1 MNAAAS
7 VITSPGGDP
16 SPASTGATGTAFST
30 KTHVNGGRFDF
41 DDGGTYCGGWE
52 DGKAHGHGVCTG
64 PKGQGAYSGSWNYGF
79 EVSGVYI
86 WPSGSAYEGQWQ
98 NGKRHGLGVESRGRW
113 IYRGEWTQGFKGRY
127 GVRQSS
133 TSNAKYEGTWA
144 NGLQDGYGS
153 ETYADG
159 GTFQG
164 QWMRGMRHGYGVR
177 ASAPFGLASHYK
189 PTKNLR
195 ASMTSLRSNEKGES
209 GMVSGA
215 EAANERDRRVDDSRG
230 GFVLRARSDDVPQRR
245 RSLVEKSSNIKKS
258 ILSGLKIKKQRSTGD
273 LEKRGHSGG
282 SMRSTASS
290 TSWVSTESSHSGS
303 QGNVA
308 GSVNDESNASFVVE
322 DEHMDANVTE
332 TYMGEWKNDKRAG
345 FGISERSDGLKY
357 EGEWFGN
364 KKYGYGITTFKDG
377 TKEEGKY
384 KNNVLITSQK
394 KKHLFLMRSAKF
406 RERID
411 AAVNAAQ
418 RAYKIALQKADIA
431 ISRMATARGKA
442 ELADLGS
449 DHAREDYEIAKIT
462 AKQFAPD
469 FSQPG
474 LSVFSM
480 ERPKAMDKLKP
491 RDYARQPTQ
500 GLAPG
505 PSLDQLS
512 TTTSALT
519 HTKLPSTELP
529 SPSNP
534 TEQLPMPSQIGNRLP
549 MPGQPRPAQQPI
561 QPQSK
566 YSTQQPYSMG
576 HGGQS
581 SRSQTPTHMYQ
592 QTPPV
597 APKNPN
603 YGTSSVQKPNPY
615 PQSQHQTHSPNQN
628 QSFDQNQYYQP
639 NQIPSQNYSQNQNPN
654 LNYNQNQNPSQN
666 YSQNQNPNLNQN
678 QIPNQSYSQNSNY
691 PQQQNYPSQNNPQSL
706 QSQNYP
712 SQNHPQTQNYP
723 DAQSSLPNHI
733 PYNQN
738 PSFPPQNQS
747 QQSQYPPSQ
756 YSDQHSQYSSSPHHQ
771 AFSQPPSYNPQL
783 FPNQQNQP
791 QSAFTRQSTFQKQ
804 SSFDAVY
811 DQQLQS
817 GSNVMPHSSR
827 QSIRRGSNIKPP
839 PNQEGGSSFN
849 QAMSDHFDHYKR
861 PPSRDSS
868 VDRYTR
874 AASRLSGGLSRQ
886 PSVDRNNPPPEATS
900 PLRGNTPIPTGNG
913 SAIGAGANPSLTK
926 VPSSSS
932 QSPPA
937 PFEDLILRKRTI
949 GQDIVPSPIG
959 QPKRTES
966 LYLSPPV
973 RKTVQP
979 KEWFSRQQLVMLVL
993 FVNLSLA
1000 IMFFKLLT

>member
-1 MNAAAS
+1 
-7 VITSPGGDP
+7 
-16 SPASTGATGTAFST
+16 
-30 KTHVNGGRFDF
+30 
-41 DDGGTYCGGWE
+41 
-52 DGKAHGHGVCTG
+52 
-64 PKGQGAYSGSWNYGF
+64 
-79 EVSGVYI
+79 
-86 WPSGSAYEGQWQ
+86 
-98 NGKRHGLGVESRGRW
+98 
-113 IYRGEWTQGFKGRY
+113 
-127 GVRQSS
+127 
-133 TSNAKYEGTWA
+133 
-144 NGLQDGYGS
+144 
-153 ETYADG
+153 
-159 GTFQG
+159 
-164 QWMRGMRHGYGVR
+164 MRGMRHGYGVR

-209 GMVSGA
+209 GMASGS
-215 EAANERDRRVDDSRG
+215 EAAAGERDRRVDDSRG

-290 TSWVSTESSHSGS
+290 ASWVSTESSHSGS
-303 QGNVA
+303 QGHVA
-308 GSVNDESNASFVVE
+308 GSVNDESNASFLVE

-394 KKHLFLMRSAKF
+394 KKHIFLMRSAKF

-442 ELADLGS
+442 ELADLAS

-469 FSQPG
+469 FSQP
-474 LSVFSM
+474 
-480 ERPKAMDKLKP
+480 AMDKLKP
-491 RDYARQPTQ
+491 RDYTRQTTQ

-512 TTTSALT
+512 TTTSAPT

-529 SPSNP
+529 PPSNP

-603 YGTSSVQKPNPY
+603 SVQKPNSY
-615 PQSQHQTHSPNQN
+615 PQSQPQHQTHSPNQN
-628 QSFDQNQYYQP
+628 LSFDQNQYYQQ
-639 NQIPSQNYSQNQNPN
+639 NQNPSQNYSQNQNPN

-666 YSQNQNPNLNQN
+666 YSQNQNPNLNYNQN
-678 QIPNQSYSQNSNY
+678 QNPSQNYSQNPNY
-691 PQQQNYPSQNNPQSL
+691 PNPQSL
-706 QSQNYP
+706 
-712 SQNHPQTQNYP
+712 QTQNYP
-723 DAQSSLPNHI
+723 DAQSSFPNHI

-738 PSFPPQNQS
+738 PSFPP
-747 QQSQYPPSQ
+747 
-756 YSDQHSQYSSSPHHQ
+756 
-771 AFSQPPSYNPQL
+771 
-783 FPNQQNQP
+783 PN
-791 QSAFTRQSTFQKQ
+791 
-804 SSFDAVY
+804 
-811 DQQLQS
+811 
-817 GSNVMPHSSR
+817 
-827 QSIRRGSNIKPP
+827 
-839 PNQEGGSSFN
+839 
-849 QAMSDHFDHYKR
+849 
-861 PPSRDSS
+861 
-868 VDRYTR
+868 
-874 AASRLSGGLSRQ
+874 
-886 PSVDRNNPPPEATS
+886 
-900 PLRGNTPIPTGNG
+900 PIPNLPIVSKSKSTVPI
-913 SAIGAGANPSLTK
+913 SSL
-926 VPSSSS
+926 P
-932 QSPPA
+932 
-937 PFEDLILRKRTI
+937 ILR
-949 GQDIVPSPIG
+949 P
-959 QPKRTES
+959 
-966 LYLSPPV
+966 
-973 RKTVQP
+973 
-979 KEWFSRQQLVMLVL
+979 
-993 FVNLSLA
+993 A
-1000 IMFFKLLT
+1000 

>member
-1 MNAAAS
+1 MNAAAAVTS
-7 VITSPGGDP
+7 SPGGDP
-16 SPASTGATGTAFST
+16 SPASTGATGTAFSA

-64 PKGQGAYSGSWNYGF
+64 PKGQGAYSGAWHYGF

-164 QWMRGMRHGYGVR
+164 QWLRGMRHGYGVR
-177 ASAPFGLASHYK
+177 ASAPFGLASHYR
-189 PTKNLR
+189 PNKNLR
-195 ASMTSLRSNEKGES
+195 ASLTSLRSNEVAG
-209 GMVSGA
+209 GA
-215 EAANERDRRVDDSRG
+215 GGLPAGTEAAVERDRRVDDSRG
-230 GFVLRARSDDVPQRR
+230 GFVLRARSDDPPQRR

-273 LEKRGHSGG
+273 LEKRVNSGG

-290 TSWVSTESSHSGS
+290 ASWVSTESSHSGS
-303 QGNVA
+303 GIIA

-322 DEHMDANVTE
+322 DEHMDSSVTE
-332 TYMGEWKNDKRAG
+332 TYMGEWKNDKRSG

-357 EGEWFGN
+357 EGEWFAN

-442 ELADLGS
+442 ELADLAA
-449 DHAREDYEIAKIT
+449 DHAREDYEIAKLT

-469 FSQPG
+469 FSQP
-474 LSVFSM
+474 
-480 ERPKAMDKLKP
+480 AMDKLKP
-491 RDYARQPTQ
+491 RDYTRTPAQGQ

-512 TTTSALT
+512 PNA
-519 HTKLPSTELP
+519 TKIPSTELP
-529 SPSNP
+529 SPPLP

-549 MPGQPRPAQQPI
+549 MPGQPRPAQQP
-561 QPQSK
+561 QSQ
-566 YSTQQPYSMG
+566 YSTQQSSYSTT
-576 HGGQS
+576 GQT

-592 QTPPV
+592 QTPPIP
-597 APKNPN
+597 AKNPN
-603 YGTSSVQKPNPY
+603 YGASVQKQNPY
-615 PQSQHQTHSPNQN
+615 PQPQQQTSHSPTQN
-628 QSFDQNQYYQP
+628 QSFDKNQYYQ
-639 NQIPSQNYSQNQNPN
+639 SQT
-654 LNYNQNQNPSQN
+654 QNPSQN
-666 YSQNQNPNLNQN
+666 YSHNQ
-678 QIPNQSYSQNSNY
+678 NY
-691 PQQQNYPSQNNPQSL
+691 PQQPSQQQNFQNQNYPQTSQN
-706 QSQNYP
+706 QNYP
-712 SQNHPQTQNYP
+712 QTPQNQNYP
-723 DAQSSLPNHI
+723 QSPQNQNFPSSPQHQNYPQTSQNQNYPQLSQNQNYSQTQIYSDTQASFPNHM
-733 PYNQN
+733 PYSNQN
-738 PSFPPQNQS
+738 PSFPPNQFPTSQSFPGQNQP
-747 QQSQYPPSQ
+747 QYNPNQ
-756 YSDQHSQYSSSPHHQ
+756 YSDQYSSSPQH
-771 AFSQPPSYNPQL
+771 SQSPSYNPQL
-783 FPNQQNQP
+783 FSNQQQSGFSRNQ
-791 QSAFTRQSTFQKQ
+791 SSFQKQ
-804 SSFDAVY
+804 PSFESSY
-811 DQQLQS
+811 DQQSSNQNPNQ
-817 GSNVMPHSSR
+817 NVMPHSSR
-827 QSIRRGSNIKPP
+827 QSLRRGSNIKPP
-839 PNQEGGSSFN
+839 PNQEGTSIFN

-874 AASRLSGGLSRQ
+874 AASRLSGGISRQ
-886 PSVDRNNPPPEATS
+886 PSVDRPNPPPEANS
-900 PLRGNTPIPTGNG
+900 PLRGNTPLRGTTPLPTGNG
-913 SAIGAGANPSLTK
+913 SAIGAGAHPSSTQKLSK
-926 VPSSSS
+926 VPPTSS
-932 QSPPA
+932 QTQP
-937 PFEDLILRKRTI
+937 PFEDIILRKRTI

-979 KEWFSRQQLVMLVL
+979 KVSAVFQNSSCVVL
-993 FVNLSLA
+993 LRTNIL
-1000 IMFFKLLT
+1000 